1 MPDPYRLTEADAPS
15 PARVLARRNRWRT
28 IWHLGIIVA
37 LLCVAGWVTTT
48 DLGRRVPWLWGAI
61 AVFVSFDVVRTV
73 HEATVLHRVTVDRR
87 GIELA
92 WCDQAP
98 WRPWMRRRN
107 AAIAWEMFVAAQV
120 ESVSINGSTTS
131 TLSIVRRDGPPV
143 VIPDG
148 VFDLSAA
155 QLQGALLDER
165 EDRIEAPRREA
176 ADVAGYCRALFAE
189 PLTLRRRARI
199 AQPLGMTLV
208 VGIGATMMGVVAS
221 VPGGWVQGVLTT
233 LVVVLT
239 GVLLRALWIPGSVR
253 VLRLSEEGVGHG
265 PHEARLEVV
274 PWSDV
279 RFARPTVVN
288 GRVTRVVVAV
298 REGPS
303 VILEG
308 DYGAPLRELAMMIA
322 PPVEIVLASRKQA
335 EAEIPS

>member
-1 MPDPYRLTEADAPS
+1 MPHPYRPTEADVPS
-15 PARVLARRNRWRT
+15 SARVLARRNRWRT

-37 LLCVAGWVTTT
+37 LLCGAGWVMTT
-48 DLGRRVPWLWGAI
+48 DLGRRVPWLWGAV
-61 AVFVSFDVVRTV
+61 AVFVSFDVVRTA
-73 HEATVLHRVTVDRR
+73 HEATLLHRVRVDRR

-92 WCDQAP
+92 WCDKAA

-107 AAIAWEMFVAAQV
+107 VAIAWEMFIAAQV

-143 VIPDG
+143 TIPEG
-148 VFDLSAA
+148 VFDLSSA
-155 QLQGALLDER
+155 QLQVALLDER

-176 ADVAGYCRALFAE
+176 ADVAGYCRAFFAE
-189 PLTLRRRARI
+189 PLTFRRRAQI
-199 AQPLGMTLV
+199 AQPLGMTV
-208 VGIGATMMGVVAS
+208 IVGIGATMMGMAAS
-221 VPGGWVQGVLTT
+221 VPGGWVQAVLTT
-233 LVVVLT
+233 GVVGLA
-239 GVLLRALWIPGSVR
+239 GVLVYALWSPGSVR

-265 PHEARLEVV
+265 PHEARLGVV

-288 GRVTRVVVAV
+288 GRVTQVVVAV
-298 REGPS
+298 REGAS

-322 PPVEIVLASRKQA
+322 PPVEMVLASRERA
-335 EAEIPS
+335 RADSSG